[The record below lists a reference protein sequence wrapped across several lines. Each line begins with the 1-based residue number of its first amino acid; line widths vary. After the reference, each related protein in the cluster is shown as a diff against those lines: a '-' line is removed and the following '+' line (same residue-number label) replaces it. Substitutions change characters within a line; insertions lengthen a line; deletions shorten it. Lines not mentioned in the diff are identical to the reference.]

1 MPRTRVKICG
11 VCRSQDA
18 AAAAQAGADA
28 VGIVFD
34 PASRRCVSVD
44 DAIEIVAAT
53 PPFVMPI
60 GLFVNASAD
69 EIRRILRLVP
79 LAAIQLHGDEPPELV
94 AELKPIRII
103 KALHLAAGDVATLD
117 RWRAAIGDLKLTN
130 LIGILLE
137 TASTGPARGGTG
149 VANDFP
155 ALHALQSAGQF
166 AGLPPIIAAGGL
178 TPANVGEVVRLMRP
192 FAVDVSSGVESA
204 PRDKSAKKM
213 EAFVRAVRISEPAE
227 D

>member
-1 MPRTRVKICG
+1 MFRTRVKICG

-18 AAAAQAGADA
+18 AAAARAGADA
-28 VGIVFD
+28 VGINFD
-34 PASRRCVSVD
+34 ATSRRCVSVD

-60 GLFVNASAD
+60 GLFVNATAE
-69 EIRRILRLVP
+69 EIRRIFRLVP
-79 LAAIQLHGDEPPELV
+79 LAAVQLHGEEPPELV
-94 AELKPIRII
+94 AELKPMRII
-103 KALHLAAGDVATLD
+103 KALHLAAGHTATLD
-117 RWRAAIGDLKLTN
+117 RWRTAIRDLELTN

-137 TASTGPARGGTG
+137 TASTGPERGGTG

-155 ALHALQSAGQF
+155 ALHAMQTAGQF
-166 AGLPPIIAAGGL
+166 AGLPPLIAAGGL

-204 PRDKSAKKM
+204 PRDKSAEKM
-213 EAFVRAVRISEPAE
+213 EAFARAVRAA
-227 D
+227 DGG